1 MPDIQTL
8 IFVFAV
14 GALLGTGFF
23 GSLWWTVR
31 RGIASAR
38 PALWFLGGLVPR
50 MAITFYGFYLAG
62 GTEWQRWLACLAGFV
77 VARLVV
83 GHLTRATPVPLAK
96 EARHAS

>member
-1 MPDIQTL
+1 MIEMQTL

-38 PALWFLGGLVPR
+38 PALWFLGGLVLR
-50 MAITFYGFYLAG
+50 MAITFCGFYLVG
-62 GTEWQRWLACLAGFV
+62 GTEWQRWLVCLAGFV
-77 VARLVV
+77 VARLAV
-83 GHLTRATPVPLAK
+83 GRFTRATQPPIADGV
-96 EARHAS
+96 RHAP

>member
-1 MPDIQTL
+1 MPDIQIL

-23 GSLWWTVR
+23 GTLWWTVR

-38 PALWFLGGLVPR
+38 PALWFLGGLVLR

-77 VARLVV
+77 LARLIV
-83 GHLTRATPVPLAK
+83 GRLIRAIPAPLTK
-96 EARHAS
+96 EAHHAS